1 MGTNRL
7 LFASIHSYLDPSSGA
22 AMASRELLE
31 LLTVRGWDCRVLAC
45 GVLDYQ
51 RETPLE
57 EALATMELPAARAAA
72 GLSRCGSAEVFDLE
86 VGGVRVTL
94 MPTSS
99 SRAEKSP
106 NPREGAIFLDLADQV
121 CERFQPQVLLTYG
134 GHPVSLELMRRARA
148 RGIAVVFHLHNFGY
162 NDRRGFENVS
172 AIIFPSEYSRRFH
185 QRRLGLDGV
194 VIPDPIRLDHVIA
207 ENPEPTYVTLINPQP
222 DKGVTVFGRI
232 ALELNERRPEI
243 PLLIVEGR
251 GTSEVLA
258 KLPVDLSGLA
268 NLNRMGN
275 TPDPR
280 DFYLVSRAVL
290 MPSLWRES
298 LGRVAIEAMANGI
311 PVLAS
316 DRAPCPRRWATR
328 ASFSR
333 SPSAARRPA
342 ASCRRPARSLPGS
355 RRSSGCGT
363 TRSLRPGIA
372 QARAEARRW
381 DWDSV
386 AEMYQR
392 FFEGVGRSARC
403 EGR

>member
-1 MGTNRL
+1 M
-7 LFASIHSYLDPSSGA
+7 ID
-22 AMASRELLE
+22 
-31 LLTVRGWDCRVLAC
+31 VDI
-45 GVLDYQ
+45 
-51 RETPLE
+51 
-57 EALATMELPAARAAA
+57 
-72 GLSRCGSAEVFDLE
+72 
-86 VGGVRVTL
+86 GGVRVTL

-121 CERFQPQVLLTYG
+121 FERFQPQIMLTYG

-162 NDRRGFENVS
+162 NDRRGFEHVS

-185 QRRLGLDGV
+185 QHRLGLDGV
-194 VIPDPIRLDHVIA
+194 VIPDPIRLDRVIA

-222 DKGVTVFGRI
+222 DKGVTVFARI

-280 DFYLVSRAVL
+280 DFYRVSRAVL

-316 DRAPCPRRWATR
+316 DRGTYPRRWATQ
-328 ASFSR
+328 ALFSR
-333 SPSAARRPA
+333 FPTAARRAA
-342 ASCRRPARSLPGS
+342 ASCRRRARSLPGS
-355 RRSSGCGT
+355 QRSGGCGT
-363 TRSLRPGIA
+363 TRSSRDDIG
-372 QARAEARRW
+372 RAP
-381 DWDSV
+381 
-386 AEMYQR
+386 
-392 FFEGVGRSARC
+392 GRSKAMGLGLRRRTC
-403 EGR
+403 TNSSSRGSAAPRGAKAGNLRRAVMPEAGQNDETLALSH